1 MLVTRLYNDAAGESH
16 FEDIVVALAD
26 GGPMGLLSAP
36 MPARSII
43 FRQTDAEYDY
53 DWHNAP
59 CRQEIITLDGAAE
72 IETSDGE
79 RRVFG
84 AGAIVLAEDTRGC
97 GHRTRAV
104 GGKPRTT
111 IFVVLDWVAEP
122 LDSRSHGS

>member
-1 MLVTRLYNDAAGESH
+1 VLVTRLYNDAAGESH
-16 FEDIVVALAD
+16 FEDVEVALAD

-36 MPARSII
+36 TPTKSII
-43 FRQTDAEYDY
+43 FRETDAAYNC

-59 CRQEIITLDGAAE
+59 CRQYIITLDGAAE

-84 AGAIVLAEDTRGC
+84 RGAVVLAEDTQGR

-104 GGKPRTT
+104 DGKPRTT
-111 IFVVLDWVAEP
+111 IFVVLDWLAQPV
-122 LDSRSHGS
+122 DSAKHGS